1 MGAATPWQAVRAS
14 PARLLMSAWPWRCL
28 AYLVTGA
35 PLGMAA
41 LVALPPLVVTGVGP
55 VLFGTALATVER
67 HRLRLVDRAP
77 APSPHERRQGSR
89 RGIRG
94 WLATRLSEPVT
105 WQELAFAVL
114 AATVLWAVEAA
125 TVVFA
130 VCLTVLPL
138 FAPLLVAVLP
148 AHAVPNGVRIRD
160 AGLIWLLPFVGAGMA
175 VAMAYLVTSVA
186 AARAALTR
194 ALLVPPD
201 GAHLVELTRS
211 RARLVAGFD
220 SERRRIERDLHD
232 GVQQRLLT
240 LSVNLG
246 LARLEAARLEAA
258 RHMSSDSPELA
269 RLVTDAHE
277 ESKAVLDQLRD
288 LVRGIHPWLLTDRGL
303 GAAVAELAGR
313 STVPVTTDIRLD
325 GRLPLAAETTAY
337 YVISEALVN
346 VDKHSGARLATVTVR
361 HAGRAL
367 TVEVRD
373 DGHGGADPA
382 RGTGLQGLADR
393 ADAAGA
399 RLLISSPPGGPTVL
413 RLELPCQPPG

>member
-1 MGAATPWQAVRAS
+1 MPPTLVPGPGPPEHGWLPPGVELSPLHPVTARGYRDAMGAATPWQAVRAS

-138 FAPLLVAVLP
+138 L
-148 AHAVPNGVRIRD
+148 
-160 AGLIWLLPFVGAGMA
+160 
-175 VAMAYLVTSVA
+175 
-186 AARAALTR
+186 ALR
-194 ALLVPPD
+194 
-201 GAHLVELTRS
+201 
-211 RARLVAGFD
+211 
-220 SERRRIERDLHD
+220 
-232 GVQQRLLT
+232 
-240 LSVNLG
+240 VNLG

-288 LVRGIHPWLLTDRGL
+288 LVRG
-303 GAAVAELAGR
+303 AAVAELAGR
-313 STVPVTTDIRLD
+313 STVPVTMDILLD

-373 DGHGGADPA
+373 DAAGGTVIDPKVVSQLLA
-382 RGTGLQGLADR
+382 RHRSRSPVDTLTDREKQVLALMAEGRTNAAIARTLFLSEQSVTKHIAAIFGKLGLAPAVDDNRRVLAVLAYLRGPSDQPSVRDR
-393 ADAAGA
+393 
-399 RLLISSPPGGPTVL
+399 
-413 RLELPCQPPG
+413 